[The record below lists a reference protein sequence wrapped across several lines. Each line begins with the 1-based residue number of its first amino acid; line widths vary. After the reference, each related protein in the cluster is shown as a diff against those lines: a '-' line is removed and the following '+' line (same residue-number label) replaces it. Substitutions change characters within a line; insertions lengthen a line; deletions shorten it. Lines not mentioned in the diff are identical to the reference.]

1 MHLAR
6 LGCRHSGSNDHRG
19 VEVIIIRRVSRTH
32 VRLLASCIE
41 TNVKHDSRRT
51 NIDITIIIVLY

>member
-6 LGCRHSGSNDHRG
+6 LGCRHSGSIG
-19 VEVIIIRRVSRTH
+19 GIEAKIIRRVSRTR

-51 NIDITIIIVLY
+51 NIDITIIILYSN